1 MYWPGFYKGGKTM
14 MVVVP
19 FRLRKLVWLA
29 TILIVLLTIPPAGAQ
44 IYTYVDEKGVVHFT
58 NVPTKPT
65 NKVTP
70 QALTALKKQL
80 QQTKRRFYMSV
91 STPSVYKSFAYAPS
105 GGYSSSYVS
114 SYQYSMYSM
123 KPIYLGPHPNEK
135 AFEPYINDIARE
147 HGVDPRL
154 VKAVIRA
161 ESAFNPSAVSPKGA
175 MGLMQLM
182 PGTAMDMGVQDPY
195 HPIQNLRG
203 GIGYLKEML
212 RLFNNDHVLAL
223 AAYNAGPN
231 AVKQY
236 GGVPPYEETR
246 QYIQRV
252 LQYYSHYKTMP

>member
-1 MYWPGFYKGGKTM
+1 
-14 MVVVP
+14 MVVMP
-19 FRLRKLVWLA
+19 FRFKKLLWLA
-29 TILIVLLTIPPAGAQ
+29 TTLIVFIATPPAEAQ

-70 QALTALKKQL
+70 KALAEFKRQL

-91 STPSVYKSFAYAPS
+91 STPSVYRSFAYAPS

-114 SYQYSMYSM
+114 SYQYSM

-161 ESAFNPSAVSPKGA
+161 ESAFNQSAVSPKGA

-212 RLFNNDHVLAL
+212 RLFNNDLILAL

>member
-1 MYWPGFYKGGKTM
+1 
-14 MVVVP
+14 MVVMP
-19 FRLRKLVWLA
+19 FRFKKLLWLA
-29 TILIVLLTIPPAGAQ
+29 TTLIVFIATPPAEAQ

-70 QALTALKKQL
+70 KALAEFKKQL

-91 STPSVYKSFAYAPS
+91 STPSVYRSFAYAPS

-114 SYQYSMYSM
+114 SYQYSMR
-123 KPIYLGPHPNEK
+123 PIYLGLHPNEK

-212 RLFNNDHVLAL
+212 RLFNNDLILAL

>member
-1 MYWPGFYKGGKTM
+1 M
-14 MVVVP
+14 MVVMP
-19 FRLRKLVWLA
+19 FRFKKLLWLA
-29 TILIVLLTIPPAGAQ
+29 TTLIVFIVTPPAEAQ

-70 QALTALKKQL
+70 KALAEFKRQL

-91 STPSVYKSFAYAPS
+91 STPSVYRSFAYAPS

-114 SYQYSMYSM
+114 SYQYSMR
-123 KPIYLGPHPNEK
+123 PIYLGLHPNEK

-161 ESAFNPSAVSPKGA
+161 ESAFNQSAVSPKGA

-212 RLFNNDHVLAL
+212 RLFNNDLILAL

>member
-1 MYWPGFYKGGKTM
+1 M
-14 MVVVP
+14 MVVMP
-19 FRLRKLVWLA
+19 FRLKKLLWL
-29 TILIVLLTIPPAGAQ
+29 TTTLIVLLMIPPAGAQ

-70 QALTALKKQL
+70 KALAEFKKQL

-91 STPSVYKSFAYAPS
+91 STPSVYRSFAYVPA
-105 GGYSSSYVS
+105 GYYSSYSSYTS
-114 SYQYSMYSM
+114 SYQSSM
-123 KPIYLGPHPNEK
+123 KPIYRGTNPNEK
-135 AFEPYINDIARE
+135 VFEPYINEIAVE
-147 HGVDPRL
+147 HGVDPKL

-203 GIGYLKEML
+203 GVGYLKEML
-212 RLFNNDHVLAL
+212 RLFNNDLVLAL

-236 GGVPPYEETR
+236 GGVPPYEETQ

>member
-1 MYWPGFYKGGKTM
+1 ME
-14 MVVVP
+14 VVP
-19 FRLRKLVWLA
+19 PVRFKKLTWLTA
-29 TILIVLLTIPPAGAQ
+29 TLFVFLTVFPVKAQ

-70 QALTALKKQL
+70 QALNALKKEL
-80 QQTKRRFYMSV
+80 QQAKRRFYMSV
-91 STPSVYKSFAYAPS
+91 STPSVYRSFAYAPT
-105 GGYSSSYVS
+105 GYTTSSYVS
-114 SYQYSMYSM
+114 TQRSVI
-123 KPIYLGPHPNEK
+123 KPTFFDSNRYEK
-135 AFEPYINDIARE
+135 AFEPYINAVSAE
-147 HGVDPRL
+147 HGLDPKL

-161 ESAFNPSAVSPKGA
+161 ESAFNPQATSPKGA

-195 HPIQNLRG
+195 HPVQNLRG

-212 RLFNNDHVLAL
+212 RLFNNDLVLAL

-236 GGVPPYEETR
+236 GGVPPYDETK

-252 LQYYSHYKTMP
+252 LQYYSYYKTMP

>member
-91 STPSVYKSFAYAPS
+91 STPSVYKSFAYVPTR
-105 GGYSSSYVS
+105 YPSSYVS
-114 SYQYSMYSM
+114 SYQSSM
-123 KPIYLGPHPNEK
+123 KPIYLGPNPNEK
-135 AFEPYINDIARE
+135 AYEPYINDIARE

-161 ESAFNPSAVSPKGA
+161 ESAFNQSAVSPKGA

-212 RLFNNDHVLAL
+212 RLFNNDLILAL

>member
-1 MYWPGFYKGGKTM
+1 
-14 MVVVP
+14 MVVMP
-19 FRLRKLVWLA
+19 FRFKKLLWLA
-29 TILIVLLTIPPAGAQ
+29 TTLIVFIATPPAEAQ

-70 QALTALKKQL
+70 KALAEFKKQL

-91 STPSVYKSFAYAPS
+91 STPSVYRSFAYVPS

-114 SYQYSMYSM
+114 SYQYSMR
-123 KPIYLGPHPNEK
+123 PIYLGLHPNEK

-212 RLFNNDHVLAL
+212 RLFNNDLILAL

>member
-1 MYWPGFYKGGKTM
+1 
-14 MVVVP
+14 MVVMP
-19 FRLRKLVWLA
+19 FRFKKLLWLA
-29 TILIVLLTIPPAGAQ
+29 TTLIVFIVTPPAEAQ
-44 IYTYVDEKGVVHFT
+44 IYTYVDENGVVHFT

-70 QALTALKKQL
+70 KALAEFKKQL

-91 STPSVYKSFAYAPS
+91 STPSVYRSFAYAPS

-114 SYQYSMYSM
+114 SYQYSMR
-123 KPIYLGPHPNEK
+123 PIYLGLHPNEK

-212 RLFNNDHVLAL
+212 RLFNNDLILAL

>member
-1 MYWPGFYKGGKTM
+1 

-19 FRLRKLVWLA
+19 FRFKKLLWLA
-29 TILIVLLTIPPAGAQ
+29 TTLIVFIATPPAEAQ

-80 QQTKRRFYMSV
+80 QQTKQRFYMSV
-91 STPSVYKSFAYAPS
+91 STPSVYRSFAYAPS

-135 AFEPYINDIARE
+135 AFEPYINDIAKE
-147 HGVDPRL
+147 YGIDPRL

>member
-1 MYWPGFYKGGKTM
+1 M
-14 MVVVP
+14 MVVMP
-19 FRLRKLVWLA
+19 FRFKKLLWLA
-29 TILIVLLTIPPAGAQ
+29 TTLIVFIVTPPAEAQ

-70 QALTALKKQL
+70 KALAEFKRQL

-91 STPSVYKSFAYAPS
+91 STPSVYRSFAYVPS

-114 SYQYSMYSM
+114 SYQYSMR
-123 KPIYLGPHPNEK
+123 PIYLGLHPNEK

-212 RLFNNDHVLAL
+212 RLFNNDLILAL